1 MKTCSEI
8 VGAPISIV
16 LSHSA
21 CQGFRMMSEVEDASL
36 LCRWRPALAVAIAIL
51 MAGCSRP
58 IEEEYT
64 SSDAVN
70 KLAPELQ
77 KKVVAALN
85 SECGTPAAPKLIGN
99 DRVSPEQLK
108 RGEELYTYHCSRCH
122 GTTGDGKGAMAEFMR
137 PRPRDYRRGVFK
149 FTTTPYGYKPRRADL
164 LRTLRRGVPGTS
176 MPSFKLLPDEDLNA
190 LVDYVLVLTHRGEM
204 EVELA
209 IEADTSNDL
218 AATFPAETVKT
229 VLENWDKA
237 KVAEVQALTP
247 MPVFT
252 ADNVRK
258 GRQAFLT
265 KGCSK
270 CHGEDGRGLTRDNA
284 FTDIWGF
291 QTRAA
296 DLTSGMLRG
305 GSEPVDVYRR
315 IYSGINGTP
324 MPSFSS
330 SLAQEPQTMWD
341 LVSYVLYVSNRR
353 RNGDIPPAAP
363 FPQAQTTAAIQGTSQ
378 IADGRR

>member
-1 MKTCSEI
+1 MN
-8 VGAPISIV
+8 
-16 LSHSA
+16 
-21 CQGFRMMSEVEDASL
+21 SEVADPPP
-36 LCRWRPALAVAIAIL
+36 LCRWRPFVAVGLALLI
-51 MAGCSRP
+51 AGCSRTIDP
-58 IEEEYT
+58 EYI
-64 SSDAVN
+64 SSDAVK
-70 KLAPELQ
+70 KLPPELQ
-77 KKVVAALN
+77 KKVVDGLN
-85 SECGTPAAPKLIGN
+85 AECGTPAAPKLIG
-99 DRVSPEQLK
+99 DDKVSLEHLK
-108 RGEELYTYHCSRCH
+108 KGEALYAYNCSRCH
-122 GTTGDGKGAMAEFMR
+122 GVTGDGKGLMADYMR

-164 LRTLRRGVPGTS
+164 LRTVRRGVPGTS
-176 MPSFKLLPDEDLNA
+176 MPSFKLLADDDLDA
-190 LVDYVLVLTHRGEM
+190 IIDYVLVLTHRGEM
-204 EVELA
+204 EIELA

-218 AATFPAETVKT
+218 AASFPAETVKT

-237 KVAEVQALTP
+237 KAAEVQAATP

-258 GRQAFLT
+258 GREAFLT

-305 GSEPVDVYRR
+305 GSEPIDVYRR

-330 SLAQEPQTMWD
+330 SLAQEPQTMWN

-353 RNGDIPPAAP
+353 RNGDIPPAAT
-363 FPQAQTTAAIQGTSQ
+363 FPPVQATAAIPHSSEV
-378 IADGRR
+378 ADGRR